1 MNKIYI
7 VFEQASLMTWTAV
20 KAFKNEDDAKKYCDE
35 QNTKNNPEFD
45 DWGYTEGIYHLYTDM
60 ELE

>member
-1 MNKIYI
+1 MTKVYI

-20 KAFKNEDDAKKYCDE
+20 KVFRKEEDAKKYCDD
-35 QNTKNNPEFD
+35 QNVINNPEFD
-45 DWGYTEGIYHLYTDM
+45 DWGYIEGVYHLYSDM